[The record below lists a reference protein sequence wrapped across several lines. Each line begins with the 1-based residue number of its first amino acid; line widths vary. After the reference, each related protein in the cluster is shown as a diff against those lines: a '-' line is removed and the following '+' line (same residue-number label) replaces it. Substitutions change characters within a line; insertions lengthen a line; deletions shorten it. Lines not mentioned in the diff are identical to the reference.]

1 MLTVKE
7 KKIIQ
12 AVLDSEYGDNPTDDV
27 WTMYLAEDAGL
38 PAKSM
43 GGIVSSLVKK
53 GLARANV
60 CKGMGSGFGDMD
72 TLGLTIDGVAAAQ
85 GAGLTSLKME
95 NIVYAVN
102 RKLDGKMRVSVEF
115 RDSVK
120 DRESY
125 EIFDTL
131 AEARNRAIELEE

>member
-53 GLARANV
+53 GFVRANV

-72 TLGLTIDGVAAAQ
+72 TLGLTVDGVAAAQ

-95 NIVYAVN
+95 NIVYAVSQG
-102 RKLDGKMRVSVEF
+102 RDGKMRVTVEF

-120 DRESY
+120 DRDEY
-125 EIFDTL
+125 ELFDTL
-131 AEARNRAIELEE
+131 AEARNRATELEE